1 VNIPGVFI
9 RRPVAT
15 TLLAVAIFLSGA
27 LAYFHLPVAPLPN
40 ITFPVV
46 VVQASMA
53 GASPSIMASTV
64 AEPLER
70 RLGTIADVSELTS
83 VSTVGSSQIVIQFGL
98 NRDINGAARDV
109 QAAIQA
115 ARADLPTTL
124 RNNPTYRE
132 FNPADSP
139 IMVLA
144 LTSKT
149 LTRAQLYDSADSVIQ
164 QQLSQVD
171 GVGQITL
178 GGSALP
184 SVRVELQ
191 PDQLNSYGIGM
202 EDVRAAISAAN
213 ADSVKGHIDQ
223 NGIRYE
229 VESNDQISKA
239 APYRDLVIAYRN
251 GSPVQLRDVA
261 QVLDSAENIRNAG
274 LYNGQDAVLVIVYPL
289 PGSNI
294 VKTVAQIR
302 KSLPSIEATLPQ
314 NVHVG
319 VAVDRSQSVN
329 AAVGDT
335 ERTLFI
341 AVLLV
346 IGVVFV
352 FLQSPR
358 AVLVPAVAL
367 PLSIVGTFGPMYL
380 LGYSIDNLSLMALT
394 IGTGFVV
401 DDAVVVLENIVR
413 HVESGMDVHEAAMV
427 GSAEVSFTVI
437 SMSLSLI
444 AVFLPILLM
453 PGIVGLLFHEFA
465 VTLSIAIL
473 LSLVISLTITPTMAA
488 FVISRK
494 SLHSKARW
502 AVWYERQFER
512 FRQAYSR
519 SLTIVLDHALAVILT
534 LIGLIVL
541 NVVLIRFV
549 PSTFFPEQD
558 NGILMGQ
565 IIADQ
570 SISFQAMQKKLAQLQ
585 DIVQKDPAVA
595 SVAGFTGGR
604 ALNTANVFIELKPL
618 AERKVAASQVVDRL
632 RPKLNAVSGAKLFLQ
647 AAQDLRIGGR
657 QSASEYQYTLTSDDP
672 EALFEWVPKL
682 VTALGK
688 YHDRIVD
695 VNSDLQQNGL
705 QLYVNIDRTTAA
717 RYGFAPNQID
727 SVLYDAFGQRT
738 VSTVYNQLNQYYV
751 VMEVAPQ
758 YWQYPQTIDR
768 IRFSTA
774 AGNPSGTQQTQMS
787 KQIVTGVTAVTTGTS
802 TSTGSAGTTG
812 TTASTGTAGAT
823 GSSGATTSTSTSSS
837 GTSSR
842 NADAEANQLTNAIS
856 NAKGGSSSGSAD
868 STAAETMVPFT
879 ALASYISNHTATQV
893 NHQGGLVAGTISFNL
908 PPGGSLSDGLAAI
921 SEAGQELGMPASI
934 HGSSAGAA
942 QVYAQSMGTMP
953 LLILAALAAVYI
965 VLGILY
971 ENTVHP
977 ITILSTLPS
986 AGIGATLALLIFGT
1000 PFSVIAMIGII
1011 LLIGIVKKNAIM
1023 MIDVAIHLQRD
1034 EGVEPTKAIHDA
1046 AVVRLRPIM
1055 MTTAAAVLGAV
1066 PLAIGIGQGASLR
1079 QPLGIT
1085 VMGGLILSQ
1094 VFTLYTTPVI
1104 YLYLDRL
1111 RARLARW
1118 SETLPW
1124 NRSDASA

>member
-1 VNIPGVFI
+1 
-9 RRPVAT
+9 
-15 TLLAVAIFLSGA
+15 
-27 LAYFHLPVAPLPN
+27 
-40 ITFPVV
+40 
-46 VVQASMA
+46 
-53 GASPSIMASTV
+53 
-64 AEPLER
+64 
-70 RLGTIADVSELTS
+70 
-83 VSTVGSSQIVIQFGL
+83 VGSARIVIQFGL

-191 PDQLNSYGIGM
+191 PDQLNSYGIGL

-213 ADSVKGHIDQ
+213 ADSVKGHIDE
-223 NGIRYE
+223 NGQRFE
-229 VESNDQISKA
+229 VLSNDQISKA
-239 APYRDLVIAYRN
+239 APYRDLVVAYRN

-274 LYNGQDAVLVIVYPL
+274 LYNGKDAVLVIVYPL
-289 PGSNI
+289 PGGNI

-302 KSLPSIEATLPQ
+302 KSLPNIEATLPQ
-314 NVHVG
+314 NVHIG

-341 AVLLV
+341 AILLV
-346 IGVVFV
+346 IGVVYV

-413 HVESGMDVHEAAMV
+413 HVETGMDVREAAMI

-473 LSLVISLTITPTMAA
+473 LSLVISLTVTPTMAA
-488 FVISRK
+488 YVISRK
-494 SLHSKARW
+494 TLHSKARW
-502 AVWYERQFER
+502 AVWYERQFDR

-519 SLTIVLDHALAVILT
+519 SLAMVLDHAFAVILT

-541 NVVLIRFV
+541 NVLLIRLV

-570 SISFQAMQKKLAQLQ
+570 SISFQAMEKKLAQLQ

-604 ALNTANVFIELKPL
+604 ALNSANVFIELKPL
-618 AERKVAASQVVDRL
+618 AERKISAAQVVDRL
-632 RPKLNAVSGAKLFLQ
+632 RPKLNVVSGAKLFLQ
-647 AAQDLRIGGR
+647 AAQDLHIGGR
-657 QSASEYQYTLTSDDP
+657 QSAAEYQYTLTSDDP
-672 EALFEWVPKL
+672 EALYKWVPLL

-688 YHDRIVD
+688 YHDRLTD

-705 QLYVNIDRTTAA
+705 QLYVNVNRATAA

-758 YWQYPQTIDR
+758 YWQYPQSIER

-774 AGNPSGTQQTQMS
+774 AGNPTGTQQTQMS
-787 KQIVTGVTAVTTGTS
+787 KSLVSGETS
-802 TSTGSAGTTG
+802 TTQASANTN
-812 TTASTGTAGAT
+812 
-823 GSSGATTSTSTSSS
+823 
-837 GTSSR
+837 SR

-868 STAAETMVPFT
+868 STAAETMVPFP
-879 ALASYISNHTATQV
+879 ALASYVSNHTATQV

-908 PPGGSLSDGLAAI
+908 PPGGSLSNALAAI
-921 SEAGQELGMPASI
+921 DEAGRDLGMPASI

-977 ITILSTLPS
+977 VTILSTLPS

-1034 EGVEPTKAIHDA
+1034 EGMEPHKAIHDA
-1046 AVVRLRPIM
+1046 AVLRLRPIM

-1118 SETLPW
+1118 SASLPW
-1124 NRSDASA
+1124 NRSDARA

>member
-1 VNIPGVFI
+1 M
-9 RRPVAT
+9 AT
-15 TLLAVAIFLSGA
+15 TLLAIAILLSGA
-27 LAYFHLPVAPLPN
+27 LAYFRLPVAPLPN
-40 ITFPVV
+40 VTYPVV

-64 AEPLER
+64 AEPLEK
-70 RLGTIADVSELTS
+70 RLGTIADVTELTS
-83 VSTVGSSQIVIQFGL
+83 TSDVGSARIVVQFGL

-115 ARADLPTTL
+115 ARADLPSTL

-132 FNPADSP
+132 YNPADSP

-191 PDQLNSYGIGM
+191 PDQLNSYGIGL
-202 EDVRAAISAAN
+202 EDVRAAISSAN
-213 ADSVKGHIDQ
+213 ANSAKGHIDQ
-223 NGIRYE
+223 NGVRYE
-229 VESNDQISKA
+229 VTSNDQINKA
-239 APYRDLVIAYRN
+239 APYRDLVVSYRK
-251 GSPVQLRDVA
+251 GSPVLLRDVA
-261 QVLDSAENIRNAG
+261 DVEDSAENLRNLG
-274 LYNGQDAVLVIVYPL
+274 LYNGQPAVLVIVFPL
-289 PGSNI
+289 PGGNI
-294 VKTVAQIR
+294 VKTVGEIR
-302 KSLPSIEATLPQ
+302 KVLPAIEATLPR
-314 NVHVG
+314 NVHIG
-319 VAVDRSQSVN
+319 VAIDRSQSVN

-335 ERTLFI
+335 ERTLFM

-358 AVLVPAVAL
+358 AILIPAVAL
-367 PLSIVGTFGPMYL
+367 PLSIIGTFGPMYL
-380 LGYSIDNLSLMALT
+380 MGYSLDNLSLMALT

-413 HVESGMDVHEAAMV
+413 HVEAGMDVREAALK
-427 GSAEVSFTVI
+427 GSGEVCFTVI

-453 PGIVGLLFHEFA
+453 PGIIGLLFHEFA
-465 VTLSIAIL
+465 VTLSTAIL
-473 LSLVISLTITPTMAA
+473 LSMVISLTVTPAMAA
-488 FVISRK
+488 YVLK
-494 SLHSKARW
+494 PGAAMHSKARW
-502 AVWYERQFER
+502 ALWYERQFDR
-512 FRQAYSR
+512 FKDAYSR
-519 SLTIVLDHALAVILT
+519 SLTKVLDNALMVGLM

-541 NVVLIRFV
+541 NVFLIKLV

-570 SISFQAMQKKLAQLQ
+570 SISFQAMEKKLAQLQ
-585 DIVQKDPAVA
+585 SIVQKDPAVA

-604 ALNTANVFIELKPL
+604 ALNTANVYVELKPL
-618 AERKVAASQVVDRL
+618 AERKLSAAQVVDRL
-632 RPKLNAVSGAKLFLQ
+632 RPKLNAVSGAKLFMQ
-647 AAQDLRIGGR
+647 AAQDLHIGGR
-657 QSASEYQYTLTSDDP
+657 SSAAEYQYTLTSDDP
-672 EALFEWVPKL
+672 DALFTWVPKL
-682 VTALGK
+682 VAALGK
-688 YHDRIVD
+688 SRGQLQD

-705 QLYVNIDRTTAA
+705 QTYVNFDRATMA
-717 RYGFAPNQID
+717 RYGFAPNQMD
-727 SVLYDAFGQRT
+727 AVLYDAFGQRT

-758 YWQYPQTIDR
+758 YWQYPQMLDR
-768 IRFSTA
+768 MFFSAA
-774 AGNPSGTQQTQMS
+774 AGNPSGTQQTQMPGSTVSGVQGFAAVSAS
-787 KQIVTGVTAVTTGTS
+787 K
-802 TSTGSAGTTG
+802 SA
-812 TTASTGTAGAT
+812 ASTN
-823 GSSGATTSTSTSSS
+823 SLNS
-837 GTSSR
+837 
-842 NADAEANQLTNAIS
+842 NAQANQLTNAIS
-856 NAKGGSSSGSAD
+856 NSKGGASSGSAD
-868 STAAETMVPFT
+868 STAQETMVPFT
-879 ALASYISNHTATQV
+879 AMASYTNNHTATEV
-893 NHQGGLVAGTISFNL
+893 SHQGGLVAATISFNL
-908 PPGGSLSDGLAAI
+908 PPGGSLSNALAAI
-921 SEAGQELGMPASI
+921 NQTMQELGMPASI
-934 HGSSAGAA
+934 HGATAGAA
-942 QVYAQSMGTMP
+942 QVYSQSMSTMP
-953 LLILAALAAVYI
+953 LLVLAALGAVYI
-965 VLGILY
+965 VLGVLY

-1034 EGVEPTKAIHDA
+1034 EGYEATRAIHDA

-1104 YLYLDRL
+1104 YLFLDRL
-1111 RARLARW
+1111 RARLAKW
-1118 SETLPW
+1118 AATLPW

>member
-1 VNIPGVFI
+1 VSIPGLFI
-9 RRPVAT
+9 KRPVAT
-15 TLLAVAIFLSGA
+15 TLLAVAILLSGS
-27 LAYFHLPVAPLPN
+27 LAYFKLPVAPLPN
-40 ITFPVV
+40 VTYPVI

-53 GASPSIMASTV
+53 GASPDIMASTV
-64 AEPLER
+64 AAPLER
-70 RLGTIADVSELTS
+70 RLGSIADVSEMTS
-83 VSTVGSSQIVIQFGL
+83 TSSVGSANIVIQFGL
-98 NRDINGAARDV
+98 SRDINGAARDV
-109 QAAIQA
+109 QAALQA
-115 ARADLPTTL
+115 SRADLPSTL

-132 FNPADSP
+132 YNPADSP

-144 LTSKT
+144 LTSNT

-191 PDQLNSYGIGM
+191 PDQLNSYGIGL
-202 EDVRAAISAAN
+202 EDVRAAISSAN
-213 ADSVKGHIDQ
+213 ANSAKGHIDQ
-223 NGIRYE
+223 GDQRFE
-229 VESNDQISKA
+229 VTSNDQINTA
-239 APYRDLVIAYRN
+239 APYRDLVVAYRN
-251 GSPVQLRDVA
+251 NAPVLLRDVA
-261 QVLDSAENIRNAG
+261 DVEDSAENIRNAG
-274 LYNGQDAVLVIVYPL
+274 LYNGKDAVLVIVYPL
-289 PGSNI
+289 PGGNI

-302 KSLPSIEATLPQ
+302 KVLPSIEATLPH
-314 NVHVG
+314 NVHIG
-319 VAVDRSQSVN
+319 IAVDRSQSVN
-329 AAVGDT
+329 AAVNDT
-335 ERTLFI
+335 ERTLFM

-358 AVLVPAVAL
+358 AILVPAVAL
-367 PLSIVGTFGPMYL
+367 PLSIIGTFGPMYL

-413 HVESGMDVHEAAMV
+413 HVESGMDVREAALR

-473 LSLVISLTITPTMAA
+473 LSLVISLTVTPTMAA
-488 FVISRK
+488 YVLNRK
-494 SLHSKARW
+494 TLHSKARW
-502 AVWYERQFER
+502 ALWYERQFER
-512 FRQAYSR
+512 FKNAYSR
-519 SLTIVLDHALAVILT
+519 SLTTVLDHALLVGLT

-541 NVVLIRFV
+541 NVLLIKLV

-558 NGILMGQ
+558 NGILIGQ

-570 SISFQAMQKKLAQLQ
+570 SISFQAMEQKLAQLQ
-585 DIVQKDPAVA
+585 AIVQKDPAVA

-618 AERKVAASQVVDRL
+618 AVRKLSAAQVVDRL
-632 RPKLNAVSGAKLFLQ
+632 RPKLNGVSGAKLFLQ
-647 AAQDLRIGGR
+647 AAQDLHIGGR
-657 QSASEYQYTLTSDDP
+657 SSAAEYQYTLTSDDP
-672 EALFEWVPKL
+672 TALFKWVPEL

-688 YHDRIVD
+688 DRTQMTD

-705 QLYVNIDRTTAA
+705 QIYVNFNRATSA

-751 VMEVAPQ
+751 VMEVAPK
-758 YWQYPQTIDR
+758 YWQYPQMLDR
-768 IRFSTA
+768 MRFSTA
-774 AGNPSGTQQTQMS
+774 AGNASGTQQTQIS
-787 KQIVTGVTAVTTGTS
+787 SSLVTPVTSVSAVTTTQG
-802 TSTGSAGTTG
+802 
-812 TTASTGTAGAT
+812 
-823 GSSGATTSTSTSSS
+823 STSSS
-837 GTSSR
+837 
-842 NADAEANQLTNAIS
+842 NALNANAEANQLTNAIS

-868 STAAETMVPFT
+868 STSSETLVPFPQ
-879 ALASYISNHTATQV
+879 LATYTSNHTATQV
-893 NHQGGLVAGTISFNL
+893 SHQGGLVAATISFNL
-908 PPGGSLSDGLAAI
+908 PPGGSLSKATDAINQASQQLGL
-921 SEAGQELGMPASI
+921 PASI
-934 HGSSAGAA
+934 HGSFAGAA
-942 QVYAQSMGTMP
+942 QVYAQSMSTMP

-965 VLGILY
+965 VLGMLY

-1034 EGVEPTKAIHDA
+1034 EGYEPQRAIHDA

-1085 VMGGLILSQ
+1085 VMGGLIFSQ

-1111 RARLARW
+1111 RARLAKW
-1118 SETLPW
+1118 SATLPW

>member
-1 VNIPGVFI
+1 MSIPGLFI
-9 RRPVAT
+9 QRPVAT
-15 TLLAVAIFLSGA
+15 TLLAVAIVLSGL

-40 ITFPVV
+40 VTYPVI

-53 GASPSIMASTV
+53 GASPNIMASTV
-64 AEPLER
+64 AAPLER

-83 VSTVGSSQIVIQFGL
+83 TSSVGSAQIVIQFGL
-98 NRDINGAARDV
+98 SRDINGAARDV

-115 ARADLPTTL
+115 SRADLPSTL
-124 RNNPTYRE
+124 RSNPNYRE

-144 LTSKT
+144 LTSNT

-191 PDQLNSYGIGM
+191 PDQLNSYGIGL
-202 EDVRAAISAAN
+202 EDVRAAISSAN
-213 ADSVKGHIDQ
+213 ANSAKGHIDQ
-223 NGIRYE
+223 GDQRFE
-229 VESNDQISKA
+229 VTSNDQINKA
-239 APYRDLVIAYRN
+239 APYRDLVVAYRN
-251 GSPVQLRDVA
+251 NAPVLLRDVA
-261 QVLDSAENIRNAG
+261 DVEDSAENIRNAG
-274 LYNGQDAVLVIVYPL
+274 LYNGKDAVLVIVYPL
-289 PGSNI
+289 PGGNI

-302 KSLPSIEATLPQ
+302 KVLPSIEATLPR
-314 NVHVG
+314 NVHIG
-319 VAVDRSQSVN
+319 IAIDRSQSVN
-329 AAVGDT
+329 AAVNDT
-335 ERTLFI
+335 ERTLFM

-346 IGVVFV
+346 IGVVFI

-358 AVLVPAVAL
+358 AILVPAVAL

-413 HVESGMDVHEAAMV
+413 HVESGMDVREAALR

-473 LSLVISLTITPTMAA
+473 LSLVISLTVTPTMAA
-488 FVISRK
+488 YVLNRK
-494 SLHSKARW
+494 TLHSRARW
-502 AVWYERQFER
+502 ALWYERQFER
-512 FRQAYSR
+512 FKNAYSR
-519 SLTIVLDHALAVILT
+519 SLTTVLDHALLVGLT

-541 NVVLIRFV
+541 NVLLIKLV

-558 NGILMGQ
+558 NGILIGQ

-570 SISFQAMQKKLAQLQ
+570 SISFQAMEQKLAQLQ
-585 DIVQKDPAVA
+585 AIVQKDPAVA

-618 AERKVAASQVVDRL
+618 AQRKLSAAQVVDRL

-647 AAQDLRIGGR
+647 AAQDLHIGGR
-657 QSASEYQYTLTSDDP
+657 SSAAEYQYTLTSDDP
-672 EALFEWVPKL
+672 TALFKWVPQL

-688 YHDRIVD
+688 DRSQMTD

-705 QLYVNIDRTTAA
+705 QIYVNFDRATSA

-751 VMEVAPQ
+751 VMEVAPK
-758 YWQYPQTIDR
+758 YWQYPQMLDR
-768 IRFSTA
+768 MRFSTA
-774 AGNPSGTQQTQMS
+774 AGNASGTQQTQIS
-787 KQIVTGVTAVTTGTS
+787 SALVKPVTQVSAVTASRG
-802 TSTGSAGTTG
+802 
-812 TTASTGTAGAT
+812 TAS
-823 GSSGATTSTSTSSS
+823 ST
-837 GTSSR
+837 
-842 NADAEANQLTNAIS
+842 NALNANAEANQLTNAIS

-868 STAAETMVPFT
+868 STSSETMVPFT
-879 ALASYISNHTATQV
+879 QLATYTSNHTATQV
-893 NHQGGLVAGTISFNL
+893 SHQGGLVAATISFNL
-908 PPGGSLSDGLAAI
+908 PPGGSLSKATAAI
-921 SEAGQELGMPASI
+921 NQVSQELGLPASI
-934 HGSSAGAA
+934 HGSFAGAA
-942 QVYAQSMGTMP
+942 QVYAQSMSTMP

-965 VLGILY
+965 VLGMLY

-1034 EGVEPTKAIHDA
+1034 EGYEPQKAIHDA

-1066 PLAIGIGQGASLR
+1066 PLAVGIGQGASLR

-1085 VMGGLILSQ
+1085 VMGGLIFSQ

-1111 RARLARW
+1111 RARLAKW
-1118 SETLPW
+1118 SATLPW